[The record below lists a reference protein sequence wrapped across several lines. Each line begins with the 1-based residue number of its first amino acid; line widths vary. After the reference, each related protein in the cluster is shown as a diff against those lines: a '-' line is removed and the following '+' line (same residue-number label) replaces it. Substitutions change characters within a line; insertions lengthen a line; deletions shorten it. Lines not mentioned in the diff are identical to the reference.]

1 LRRIYY
7 FPCLTLDQ
15 SMLSRKFK
23 NFFLIFL
30 CVCCASPFLLRA
42 ETTILMLGDSL
53 TEGSGVRKTQAYPYL
68 VEQKLKAKGFSSI
81 KVTNAGVSGSTSASA
96 LSRLKWHLRSTPDIL
111 LLALGAN
118 DGLRGLSTVQMKRNL
133 AKTIELALSKG
144 VRVVLAGMKMPP
156 NYGAEYTREFEK
168 VFYQLAKEYDVVFI
182 PFLLEGV
189 AGDPKLNFPD
199 GLHPNEQ
206 GHQIIAESVYK
217 TLLMLDDFSKKH

>member
-1 LRRIYY
+1 
-7 FPCLTLDQ
+7 
-15 SMLSRKFK
+15 MVNRKFK
-23 NFFLIFL
+23 FLFLIFL
-30 CVCCASPFLLRA
+30 CVCCAPPSLLRA
-42 ETTILMLGDSL
+42 DTTILMLGDSL
-53 TEGSGVRKTQAYPYL
+53 TEGTGVKKNQAYPYL
-68 VEQKLKAKGFSSI
+68 VEQKLKAKGLSLI
-81 KVTNAGVSGSTSASA
+81 KVINAGVSGSTSASA

-156 NYGAEYTREFEK
+156 NYGVEYTREFEK
-168 VFYQLAKEYDVVFI
+168 VFYQLAKESDVVFI

-206 GHQIIAESVYK
+206 GHKIIAASVCK
-217 TLLMLDDFSKKH
+217 TLLMLDNFSKKH

>member
-1 LRRIYY
+1 MDREN
-7 FPCLTLDQ
+7 T
-15 SMLSRKFK
+15 KFL
-23 NFFLIFL
+23 FLIFL
-30 CVCCASPFLLRA
+30 CVCCALPSLLRA
-42 ETTILMLGDSL
+42 DTTILMLGDSL
-53 TEGSGVRKTQAYPYL
+53 TEGTGIKKNQAYPYL

-133 AKTIELALSKG
+133 AKTIELALGKG
-144 VRVVLAGMKMPP
+144 LRVVLAGMKMPP

-168 VFYQLAKEYDVVFI
+168 VFYQLAKEYDIVFI

-189 AGDPKLNFPD
+189 AGDPKLNSPD
-199 GLHPNEQ
+199 GLHPNER
-206 GHQIIAESVYK
+206 GHQIIAELVYK
-217 TLLMLDDFSKKH
+217 ALLKLNNFSKKH

>member
-1 LRRIYY
+1 
-7 FPCLTLDQ
+7 
-15 SMLSRKFK
+15 MLSQKIK
-23 NFFLIFL
+23 YLFFIFL
-30 CVCCASPFLLRA
+30 CVFFTLPSLLRA

-53 TEGSGVRKTQAYPYL
+53 TEGTGVRKTQAYPYL
-68 VEQKLKAKGFSSI
+68 VEQKLRAQGVPSI
-81 KVTNAGVSGSTSASA
+81 KVINAGVSGATSASA
-96 LSRLKWHLRSTPDIL
+96 LSRLKWHLRSTPEIL

-118 DGLRGLSTVQMKRNL
+118 DGLRGLSTAQMKRNL

-168 VFYQLAKEYDVVFI
+168 VFCQLAKEYDVVFI

-199 GLHPNEQ
+199 GLHPNER
-206 GHQIIAESVYK
+206 GHQIIAELVYK
-217 TLLMLDDFSKKH
+217 TLVKLENFSKGR

>member
-1 LRRIYY
+1 
-7 FPCLTLDQ
+7 
-15 SMLSRKFK
+15 MVSRKLK
-23 NFFLIFL
+23 ILFFIFL
-30 CVCCASPFLLRA
+30 CVCFTLPSLLRA
-42 ETTILMLGDSL
+42 ETTVLMLGDSL
-53 TEGSGVRKTQAYPYL
+53 TEGTGLRKNQAYPYL
-68 VEQKLKAKGFSSI
+68 VEQKLRAQGFSSI
-81 KVTNAGVSGSTSASA
+81 KVINAGVSGSTSASA
-96 LSRLKWHLRSTPDIL
+96 LSRLKWHLRSTPEIL

-199 GLHPNEQ
+199 GLHPNER
-206 GHQIIAESVYK
+206 GHQIIAELVYK
-217 TLLMLDDFSKKH
+217 TLVKLENFSKGR